1 MQFANAAK
9 IDEDSRRKIRAYA
22 AEMKHF
28 EETLDAM
35 LKQRKA
41 KSSKITLIQIQH
53 THRSY
58 CIYTYVYDT
67 VYIISIACMEVF
79 SSPSELWRTSLGTC
93 GPGPTDQHALQGPG

>member
-35 LKQRKA
+35 PKQRKA
-41 KSSKITLIQIQH
+41 KSSKITLIQIHSIQY
-53 THRSY
+53 THRSN
-58 CIYTYVYDT
+58 CIYICIYDT
-67 VYIISIACMEVF
+67 VYKV
-79 SSPSELWRTSLGTC
+79 
-93 GPGPTDQHALQGPG
+93 